1 MIGMGRVGHQVLTE
15 LCGESPTTILSN
27 AYLLG
32 ALRAPFGC
40 TLRSPIASHSAL
52 FRGLRIATG
61 ALART
66 VRDPITC
73 HREWLMDQRDMRK
86 RLREIPN
93 HAPGVR
99 VVLFREQAHIV
110 AQRKQPLE
118 QRPGVVLAPNQP

>member
-1 MIGMGRVGHQVLTE
+1 MIGMGLVGHQVLTE

-66 VRDPITC
+66 LRDPITC
-73 HREWLMDQRDMRK
+73 HLECRMDQRDMRK

-93 HAPGVR
+93 RSEERR
-99 VVLFREQAHIV
+99 VGKECRS
-110 AQRKQPLE
+110 
-118 QRPGVVLAPNQP
+118 